1 MPIAAFSLSLKEGF
15 FIRLLLLLLF
25 LGRTVLRT
33 FLMQW
38 QRDVASDF
46 ILF

>member
-1 MPIAAFSLSLKEGF
+1 LV
-15 FIRLLLLLLF
+15 LF

-38 QRDVASDF
+38 QREVASDF